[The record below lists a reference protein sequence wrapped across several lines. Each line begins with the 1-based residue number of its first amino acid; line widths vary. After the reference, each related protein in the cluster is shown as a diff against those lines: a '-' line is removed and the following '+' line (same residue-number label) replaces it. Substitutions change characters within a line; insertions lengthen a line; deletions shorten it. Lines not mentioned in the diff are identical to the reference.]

1 MGIHSICFYQTLEY
15 IYIFTMETHFY
26 IIKVG
31 FNGGKL
37 LQACFCE
44 VKKKT
49 KKKKEDKKKKCK
61 EKKREKKEK
70 KNEKKKDK
78 KKN

>member
-1 MGIHSICFYQTLEY
+1 MLEYTLLIYIIYVMYCNLLIPITCLMGIHSICFYQTLEY

-37 LQACFCE
+37 L
-44 VKKKT
+44 
-49 KKKKEDKKKKCK
+49 
-61 EKKREKKEK
+61 
-70 KNEKKKDK
+70 
-78 KKN
+78 